1 MNEVRATVTHWWRKE
16 QSVIEWCLCQALRT
30 ELSSRLPLR
39 SVRLSYIMLQ
49 QISPNLSLRPTHTT
63 HPTQMGR
70 MFCSHSHPGI
80 QANRGIKISE
90 PVAKCGGP
98 QRHLP
103 IPLTM
108 RCTDPAT
115 RPQPTTKGPRSCLPV
130 PRKRKNK
137 SPAGTQVKERKLCF
151 ILLYRSASSGPD
163 SMGLVYNYGR
173 CR

>member
-1 MNEVRATVTHWWRKE
+1 MNEVRATVTRWQRKE
-16 QSVIEWCLCQALRT
+16 QSVIEWCLCQALHT

-80 QANRGIKISE
+80 QANSGIKISE

-115 RPQPTTKGPRSCLPV
+115 RPQPTTKGPRSCLPGAQKEEKQITGRDSSQGEKAMLYLTIPFCV
-130 PRKRKNK
+130 IR
-137 SPAGTQVKERKLCF
+137 SWFYGTRLQLWK
-151 ILLYRSASSGPD
+151 
-163 SMGLVYNYGR
+163 M
-173 CR
+173 